1 MMSHSNWIYYTFF
14 EKTINNTQDLID
26 KYINKFDIDLS
37 GLASRN
43 EADLIKVTRLIN
55 LADTFCNYMQL
66 QEEEYLSK
74 LLIIKTITVNTE
86 YSKEF
91 YKELID
97 IIQEESF
104 TIHRDILN
112 DRTNIVIDTINI

>member
-1 MMSHSNWIYYTFF
+1 
-14 EKTINNTQDLID
+14 
-26 KYINKFDIDLS
+26 
-37 GLASRN
+37 
-43 EADLIKVTRLIN
+43 
-55 LADTFCNYMQL
+55 MQL

-97 IIQEESF
+97 IMQEESF